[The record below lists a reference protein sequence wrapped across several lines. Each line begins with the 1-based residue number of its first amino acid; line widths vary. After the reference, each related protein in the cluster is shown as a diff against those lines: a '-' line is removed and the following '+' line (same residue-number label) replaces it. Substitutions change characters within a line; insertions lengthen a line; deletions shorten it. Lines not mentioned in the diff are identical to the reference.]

1 MIRTKTVLATATAA
15 LVAAVGGSLG
25 AAQADTT
32 GPSGTTG
39 ATGTTTVSPAT
50 ITVNGAGFV
59 TGDQSA
65 STSTVQANY
74 LTALG
79 AALTDAK
86 AKATMLATQVGD
98 TLGAVQS
105 ITEQSNDNSGC
116 GPRLFAAA
124 GTAKG
129 APSVAPKPKKH
140 RRPHAA
146 VRATAIARAADN
158 TTSTCTIEA
167 DVTVIYAMSPS

>member
-1 MIRTKTVLATATAA
+1 MLRTKTVLATATAA

-39 ATGTTTVSPAT
+39 ATGATTVSAAT

-59 TGDQSA
+59 TAAQSESA
-65 STSTVQANY
+65 ATFHADY

-79 AALTDAK
+79 DALTDAK
-86 AKATMLATQVGD
+86 AKATLLAAQAGD

-116 GPRLFAAA
+116 ASPLFAAA

-129 APSVAPKPKKH
+129 APSVAPTPKKH
-140 RRPHAA
+140 PKHHAP
-146 VRATAIARAADN
+146 VRATPLARAADN
-158 TTSTCTIEA
+158 TNTTCSVEA
-167 DVTVIYAMSPS
+167 DVTVTYAMS

>member
-1 MIRTKTVLATATAA
+1 MLRTKTVLATATAA

-32 GPSGTTG
+32 GASGTTG
-39 ATGTTTVSPAT
+39 ATGTTAVSAT

-59 TGDQSA
+59 TENQSA
-65 STSTVQANY
+65 SSSTFHADYV
-74 LTALG
+74 TALG
-79 AALTDAK
+79 DALTDAK
-86 AKATMLATQVGD
+86 AKATMLATQAGD
-98 TLGAVQS
+98 TLGVVQS

-116 GPRLFAAA
+116 ASPLFAAA

-129 APSVAPKPKKH
+129 APSVAPTPKKH
-140 RRPHAA
+140 RKHHAPVRVTA
-146 VRATAIARAADN
+146 VARAADDTN
-158 TTSTCTIEA
+158 STCTLEA

>member
-1 MIRTKTVLATATAA
+1 MLRTKTVLATATAA

-32 GPSGTTG
+32 GASGPTG
-39 ATGTTTVSPAT
+39 ATGTTTVSAAT
-50 ITVNGAGFV
+50 ITVNGAGFA
-59 TGDQSA
+59 TADQSEPA
-65 STSTVQANY
+65 STFQADY

-86 AKATMLATQVGD
+86 AKATMLATQAGD

-105 ITEQSNDNSGC
+105 ITEQSNDNGGC
-116 GPRLFAAA
+116 ASPLFAAA

-129 APSVAPKPKKH
+129 APSVAPTPKKKH
-140 RRPHAA
+140 RKHHAS
-146 VRATAIARAADN
+146 VRATPLARAADN
-158 TTSTCTIEA
+158 TNTTCSIEA
-167 DVTVIYAMSPS
+167 DVTVTYAMS